1 MAYTPASDPNINTLG
16 AVTVFDNESP
26 AIFSAKAAAN
36 VSGGQFV
43 YCSGTDGALIGSGVN
58 SYATSD
64 LLVAPSI
71 LADQVNGIA
80 LYNVSSGTNNYV
92 AIARKGTFI
101 VQATDVVSGGALVV
115 FASGGVANM
124 WSASAGS
131 ATVPGAGQFASI
143 GSAMCAADSGGYV
156 LLALNC

>member
-1 MAYTPASDPNINTLG
+1 MAYTPATDPNVNPLG
-16 AVTVFDNESP
+16 AVAVFDNEAP
-26 AIFSAKAAAN
+26 AIFSARAVET

-43 YCSGTDGALIGSGVN
+43 YVKATDGTLIGSGVN
-58 SYATSD
+58 SFATND
-64 LLVAPSI
+64 LTVAPSV
-71 LADQVNGIA
+71 LHDAVNGIA
-80 LYNVSSGTNNYV
+80 LYNVASGTNNYV
-92 AIARKGTFI
+92 AVARKGTFI

-143 GSAMCAADSGGYV
+143 GRSLCPADSGGYC

>member
-1 MAYTPASDPNINTLG
+1 MAYTPSSGLNPFG
-16 AVTVFDNESP
+16 AVSVFDNESP
-26 AIFSAKAAAN
+26 AIFSAKVAKT

-43 YCSGTDGALIGSGVN
+43 YVSGTDGAVIGSGA
-58 SYATSD
+58 SQYATSD

-71 LADQVNGIA
+71 LHDQVNGIA
-80 LYNVSSGTNNYV
+80 LYNVASGTNNYV
-92 AIARKGTFI
+92 AVARKGTFI
-101 VQATDVVSGGALVV
+101 VSASDVVSGGTLVV

-131 ATVPGAGQFASI
+131 ATVPGAGQWATVGRSM
-143 GSAMCAADSGGYV
+143 SAADAGGSC